1 MYGINSGTK
10 RIRFKLLTSA
20 AAVALGAALAST
32 AISETVPQVGNT
44 SDSSHVFL
52 NFSEGKSNLLTPAI
66 AANYMVT
73 IDPGNS
79 AQNFKTW
86 LVQAGFIGQE
96 SDWTPNGQQIVT
108 HQTSLANANPA
119 TDYGYNKINAF
130 AHIIILNSADLGF
143 IRNQY
148 IRCKP
153 DCLTPN
159 AQIFTYLE
167 NYGPTQFAKLL
178 KAGDIDPVKGDVLL
192 PGDYRIGTG
201 NQNFS
206 TTNTREAVSIALE
219 RRATDPRAGGRI
231 ADVAFEW
238 SPAPGNPTH
247 NFGKMY
253 AYFVAAHEPVPFDAH
268 NTTDCNL
275 INPGANQVVSTPRDT
290 IIDESY
296 FWPDDSGSPGNNQ
309 AVWDCKF
316 NLRSPVLLPNPDVLR
331 IGFKNPVPVPSVKT
345 GDPFAPELDALGTK
359 QMPSL
364 CSICHGGNIP
374 ANVAT
379 STTPWG
385 TTGEVK
391 EFKYLPADA
400 VNSIFGCDDTTG
412 AATADSCKVGHFQS
426 PSVVGTLTSPLVQDA
441 TLPTTASNLTRSA
454 QELELKRY
462 NQAVLVTQGANPP
475 RAGFFDA
482 NGVITGGPWTFAKTG
497 SGTQTRPAQAGVEV
511 ILGWYADRNNLADA
525 SMSGVAFPNPTCAVD
540 PTTGLPHPDC
550 NEPILQND
558 GFVPVGWRGATSTG
572 PAQPAGSHVTPS
584 DLYLNMFAHDCRS
597 CHLNRE
603 PSLQL
608 ATEAQFVAEKGNIQ
622 DYVFQPQCDFQHKQI
637 KPSNIVMPLARITW
651 ERLWNGINPFTNVA
665 NDSPPGSTV
674 VSKVDNTTVVPNP
687 DASTS
692 VNDLTSPINKL
703 KAYFGQTPT
712 SYCKNH

>member
-1 MYGINSGTK
+1 M
-10 RIRFKLLTSA
+10 RFKLLRSA
-20 AAVALGAALAST
+20 AAVIVGATIAST
-32 AISETVPQVGNT
+32 AMSETVPQVGT
-44 SDSSHVFL
+44 TADSSHVFL
-52 NFSEGKSNLLTPAI
+52 NFSGGKSSLI
-66 AANYMVT
+66 SAAAARDYLNT

-108 HQTSLANANPA
+108 HQTSLANAKPS
-119 TDYGYNKINAF
+119 DYGYNKINAF

-178 KAGDIDPVKGDVLL
+178 ATGDIDPDTSAPVAAYKV
-192 PGDYRIGTG
+192 GTG
-201 NQNFS
+201 NKNFS
-206 TTNTREAVSIALE
+206 TTNTREAVTIALE

-238 SPAPGNPTH
+238 SPAPSNPNH
-247 NFGKMY
+247 NFGKIY
-253 AYFVAAHEPVPFDAH
+253 AYFVAAQEPVPFNAND
-268 NTTDCNL
+268 TTECNL
-275 INPGANQVVSTPRDT
+275 NPGANTVVSAPRNISPT
-290 IIDESY
+290 ATIDESY

-316 NLRSPVLLPNPDVLR
+316 NLRSLTLLPSSDPLR
-331 IGFKNPVPVPSVKT
+331 IGFFNPRPSPLVKT
-345 GDPFAPELDALGTK
+345 GDPFAAELDKLGTK
-359 QMPSL
+359 QGPSL
-364 CSICHGGNIP
+364 CSICHGGNVP
-374 ANVAT
+374 ADVAT
-379 STTPWG
+379 NPHPWG
-385 TTGEVK
+385 TTGEIQ

-412 AATADSCKVGHFQS
+412 ASSADSCKSAHFQT
-426 PSVVGTLTSPLVQDA
+426 PIAVTSPLVLDA
-441 TLPTTASNLTRSA
+441 TLPTTASNLTRSS
-454 QELELKRY
+454 QEVELKKY
-462 NQAVLVTQGANPP
+462 NQAVLITQGANPP
-475 RAGFFDA
+475 KAGFFDPTT
-482 NGVITGGPWTFAKTG
+482 GTITGGPWTFGTTG
-497 SGTQTRPAQAGVEV
+497 IGAQRRPAQAGVEV

-525 SMSGVAFPNPTCAVD
+525 TMSGVAIPNPTCAVD

-550 NEPILQND
+550 NELVLQND

-608 ATEAQFVAEKGNIQ
+608 ATEPQFVANKGNIQ
-622 DYVFQPQCDFQHKQI
+622 DYVFQPQCDFQHGQI
-637 KPSNIVMPLARITW
+637 NPTNIVMPLARITW

-665 NDSPPGSTV
+665 ADSAPGSTV
-674 VSKVDNTTVVPNP
+674 VSAVDHTTVVPSP
-687 DASTS
+687 DASSS
-692 VNDLTSPINKL
+692 VNDLSSPINKL

>member
-1 MYGINSGTK
+1 MNGFSHLK
-10 RIRFKLLTSA
+10 SKMRFYLLKASA
-20 AAVALGAALAST
+20 AVVLGAGLASVAT
-32 AISETVPQVGNT
+32 SETVPQVGT
-44 SDSSHVFL
+44 SADSAHVFL
-52 NFSEGKSNLLTPAI
+52 NFAGGKSGLLS
-66 AANYMVT
+66 AAAAADYMKT

-86 LVQAGFIGQE
+86 LMQTGFIGQE

-178 KAGDIDPVKGDVLL
+178 QAGDIDPAKGDVLL

-201 NQNFS
+201 NKNFS
-206 TTNTREAVSIALE
+206 TTNTREAVTIALE

-238 SPAPGNPTH
+238 SPAPGNPNY

-253 AYFVAAHEPVPFDAH
+253 AYFVGAQEPVPFNALDPT
-268 NTTDCNL
+268 NCNL
-275 INPGANQVVSTPRDT
+275 NVNTVVSAPRNNAPT
-290 IIDESY
+290 ATIDESY

-316 NLRSPVLLPNPDVLR
+316 NLRSPVLVPNNDALR
-331 IGFKNPVPVPSVKT
+331 IGFKNPVPAPLVKT

-359 QMPSL
+359 QMPSV

-374 ANVAT
+374 ADVAT
-379 STTPWG
+379 NPHPWG

-400 VNSIFGCDDTTG
+400 VNSIFGCDDRPG
-412 AATADSCKVGHFQS
+412 ASAADSCKAAHFQT
-426 PSVVGTLTSPLVQDA
+426 PITVTSPVVLDGTQA
-441 TLPTTASNLTRSA
+441 TTASNMTRSA
-454 QELELKRY
+454 QEIELKKY
-462 NQAVLVTQGANPP
+462 NQAVLITQGAKPP
-475 RAGFFDA
+475 KAGFFDS
-482 NGVITGGPWTFAKTG
+482 NGVITGAPWTFATTG
-497 SGTQTRPAQAGVEV
+497 SGTQKRPAQAGVEA

-525 SMSGVAFPNPTCAVD
+525 SMSGVAYPNPTCLVD
-540 PTTGLPHPDC
+540 PTTGSPHPDC
-550 NEPILQND
+550 GEPILQND

-572 PAQPAGSHVTPS
+572 PTQPAGSHVTPS
-584 DLYLNMFAHDCRS
+584 DMYLNMFAHDCRS

-608 ATEAQFVAEKGNIQ
+608 ATEAQFVKEKGNIQ
-622 DYVFQPQCDFQHKQI
+622 DYVFQPQCDWLHNQI
-637 KPSNIVMPLARITW
+637 KPSNIVMPLAKITW
-651 ERLWNGINPFTNVA
+651 ERLWNGINPFTNIA

-674 VSKVDNTTVVPNP
+674 VSKVDGTTVPNP
-687 DASTS
+687 DATTS
-692 VNDLTSPINKL
+692 VTDLNSPINKL

>member
-1 MYGINSGTK
+1 MQ
-10 RIRFKLLTSA
+10 FKLLK
-20 AAVALGAALAST
+20 LGAAVVLGATIAST
-32 AISETVPQVGNT
+32 AISETVPQVANS

-52 NFSEGKSNLLTPAI
+52 NFSGGKSNLLTPAI
-66 AANYMVT
+66 AANYMKT

-86 LVQAGFIGQE
+86 LVQTGFIGQE

-108 HQTSLANANPA
+108 HQTSAANANPA
-119 TDYGYNKINAF
+119 VDYGYNKINAF

-167 NYGPTQFAKLL
+167 NYGPTQFARLL
-178 KAGDIDPVKGDVLL
+178 KSGDIDPTTGQTVTAS
-192 PGDYRIGTG
+192 RIGAG
-201 NQNFS
+201 DPNYS
-206 TTNTREAVSIALE
+206 TTNTREAVTIALE

-231 ADVAFEW
+231 ADVEFEW
-238 SPAPGNPTH
+238 SPAANLTNPTH

-253 AYFVAAHEPVPFDAH
+253 AYFVAAQEPVPFIVD
-268 NTTDCNL
+268 NTPTSDCNL
-275 INPGANQVVSTPRDT
+275 ANNTVVSAPRNPSPT
-290 IIDESY
+290 ATIDESY

-316 NLRSPVLLPNPDVLR
+316 NLRSAILLAGSDPFRV
-331 IGFKNPVPVPSVKT
+331 GFKNPVPVPAVKT
-345 GDPFAPELDALGTK
+345 GDPFAPELDSLGTK
-359 QMPSL
+359 QMPGVCL
-364 CSICHGGNIP
+364 ICHGGNIP
-374 ANVAT
+374 SNVAT

-385 TTGEVK
+385 TTGEIQ

-400 VNSIFGCDDTTG
+400 VNSIFGCDDRAG
-412 AATADSCKVGHFQS
+412 ASTADSCKSAHFQT
-426 PSVVGTLTSPLVQDA
+426 PITLTSPLVQDA

-454 QELELKRY
+454 EELELKKY

-475 RAGFFDA
+475 KAGFFGSD
-482 NGVITGGPWTFAKTG
+482 GTITGGPWTFATTG
-497 SGTQTRPAQAGVEV
+497 SGAQKRPAQAGVEV

-525 SMSGVAFPNPTCAVD
+525 SMSGVAYPNPTCSVD
-540 PTTGLPHPDC
+540 PTTGFPHPDC

-584 DLYLNMFAHDCRS
+584 DLYVNVFAHDCRS

-608 ATEAQFVAEKGNIQ
+608 ATEAAFVQEKGNIQ
-622 DYVFQPQCDFQHKQI
+622 DYVFQPQCDFQRKEI
-637 KPSNIVMPLARITW
+637 KPSNIVMPLAKITW

-687 DASTS
+687 DASTA
-692 VNDLTSPINKL
+692 VTDLSSPINKL

-712 SYCKNH
+712 SWCKTH